1 MRLDDVPEG
10 AIANTLEEYGFDSI
24 ADLLEDVGMGNRPPS
39 LVVRRM
45 VPERIPHGDSD
56 ETREM
61 KSQAPLAIHG
71 TEGMVVSYGRCCT
84 PIPGDQIIGV
94 LSKGRGIVI
103 HREACRNIDSIRPQA
118 DKFVDVNWAG
128 DAEGDFT
135 CMVRLN
141 VSNKPGVLA
150 RSATV
155 ISDEGAN
162 IENVEVEDRDGLST
176 SISYQITVCD
186 RDHLASIIRR
196 LRKLPHVM
204 SIQRD

>member
-1 MRLDDVPEG
+1 M
-10 AIANTLEEYGFDSI
+10 
-24 ADLLEDVGMGNRPPS
+24 
-39 LVVRRM
+39 
-45 VPERIPHGDSD
+45 
-56 ETREM
+56 REM

-71 TEGMVVSYGRCCT
+71 TEGMVVSYAKCCT

-94 LSKGRGIVI
+94 LSKGRGIVV
-103 HREACRNIDSIRPQA
+103 HREGCRNIDAIRVQA
-118 DKFVDVNWAG
+118 DKFIDVNWAG

-135 CMVRLN
+135 CMVRLG

-176 SISYQITVCD
+176 SILYQINVRD
-186 RDHLASIIRR
+186 RKHLASILKR
-196 LRKLPHVM
+196 LRKLPNVM
-204 SIQRD
+204 SIQRV

>member
-1 MRLDDVPEG
+1 MRLDDVPEE
-10 AIANTLEEYGFDSI
+10 AIRSTLEEYGFTSI
-24 ADLLEDVGMGNRPPS
+24 AELLEDVGMGNRPPS
-39 LVVRRM
+39 LVVRRLA
-45 VPERIPHGDSD
+45 PERIPHGDSE

-94 LSKGRGIVI
+94 LSKGRGIVV
-103 HREACRNIDSIRPQA
+103 HREGCRNIDSVRTQA
-118 DKFVDVNWAG
+118 DKIIDVNWAD
-128 DAEGDFT
+128 DAEGEFA
-135 CMVRLN
+135 CAIRLD

-176 SISYQITVCD
+176 SILYQITVRD
-186 RDHLASIIRR
+186 RNHLASIIKR
-196 LRKLPHVM
+196 LRKLPNIMTIHR
-204 SIQRD
+204 I

>member
-1 MRLDDVPEG
+1 
-10 AIANTLEEYGFDSI
+10 
-24 ADLLEDVGMGNRPPS
+24 
-39 LVVRRM
+39 VRRL
-45 VPERIPHGDSD
+45 VPERIPHGDSE

-71 TEGMVVSYGRCCT
+71 TEGMVVSYGRCCC
-84 PIPGDQIIGV
+84 PIPGDSIIGV

-103 HREACRNIDSIRPQA
+103 HREACRNIDSVRTQA
-118 DKFVDVNWAG
+118 DKFIDVNWAK
-128 DAEGDFT
+128 DAEGDFA
-135 CMVRLN
+135 CMVRLG

-176 SISYQITVCD
+176 SILYQMTVRD
-186 RDHLASIIRR
+186 RHHLASIIKR
-196 LRKLPHVM
+196 LRKLPNVL
-204 SIQRD
+204 SIQRV